1 MSTAIDFAPHLPLF
15 VLWLLGGIGLVLSLF
30 AIFARARGAWIRLLA
45 FAFLVAALANPLLVH
60 ETREALPDVVALIV
74 DHSPSMDIRGRRAEA
89 DRAAAQLR
97 SLLARDRTLEIRET
111 VVMPPHAGEDTGTQL
126 FAALRGAL
134 SDTPP
139 DRVAGAIA
147 ITDGEVHDVPAQA
160 PLKAPFHALIVDQKN
175 ERDRK
180 LTVVSATRYAIVGQ
194 NADISLRVD
203 DFGSPPG
210 GSAAVDVR
218 VDGQTASMTSVQTG
232 RDAHIAVPIRH
243 EGENVIEI
251 AARPS

>member
-1 MSTAIDFAPHLPLF
+1 MNYAIDFAPHLPMAL
-15 VLWLLGGIGLVLSLF
+15 LWTAALVALALSLY
-30 AIFARARGAWIRLLA
+30 AIVTGAQGAWGRLVP
-45 FAFLVAALANPLLVH
+45 FAFLVRALSNPLFVH
-60 ETREALPDVVALIV
+60 ETREPLPDIVALIV
-74 DHSPSMDIRGRRAEA
+74 DHSPSMDIHGRKAEA
-89 DRAAAQLR
+89 DKTAAQLHAT
-97 SLLARDRTLEIRET
+97 LARDKTLEVREAL
-111 VVMPPHAGEDTGTQL
+111 VLPPHAGEDTGTQL
-126 FAALRGAL
+126 FAALRSAL

-160 PLKAPFHALIVDQKN
+160 PLRAPFHALIVDQKN

-210 GSAAVDVR
+210 GSAQVDI
-218 VDGQTASMTSVQTG
+218 Q
-232 RDAHIAVPIRH
+232 
-243 EGENVIEI
+243 
-251 AARPS
+251 